1 VLRGTDLRVRY
12 EHDPALAGVSWTARP
27 GRVLGLIGP
36 NGSGK
41 STLLRAVLRAVDSTG
56 ELSID
61 ADDLRRLSTREL
73 ARRTA
78 VVAQQEE
85 GAPELTV
92 AELVLLGRSV
102 HRSDWASYTDED
114 RAIVAEAMERTGA
127 AGLADRTLGRL
138 SGGERQRVLIAR
150 ALAQRS
156 RYLLLDEPTN
166 HMDVHYQHEVLA
178 LVRRLGL
185 ASVVVLHDL
194 NLAARYCDDLV
205 LLRDGR
211 VWADGPVEEV
221 LTPEILEPVYR
232 VRVTPIRQDGT
243 LQLVLAPLAGS
254 GGPGGSGGAG
264 SADEPSWAGAASLS
278 SPVRRSRTS
287 RPPW

>member
-1 VLRGTDLRVRY
+1 MLRGSDLRVNYGR
-12 EHDPALAGVSWTARP
+12 HPALAGVSWTAHP
-27 GRVLGLIGP
+27 GRMLGLIGP

-56 ELSID
+56 ELLID
-61 ADDLRRLSTREL
+61 SDDLRRLSTREL

-85 GAPELTV
+85 GPPELTV
-92 AELVLLGRSV
+92 AELVMLGRSV
-102 HRSDWASYTDED
+102 HRSDWSRYRDED
-114 RAIVAEAMERTGA
+114 HAIAAEAMARTGVER
-127 AGLADRTLGRL
+127 LANRNLGGL

-156 RYLLLDEPTN
+156 RHLLLDEPTN
-166 HMDVHYQHEVLA
+166 HLDAHYQHEVLA

-185 ASVVVLHDL
+185 TSVVVLHDL

-211 VWADGPVEEV
+211 VWADGAVEDV
-221 LTPEILEPVYR
+221 LTPAILEPVYR
-232 VRVTPIRQDGT
+232 VRVTPIRVDGV
-243 LQLVLAPLAGS
+243 LQLVLAPL
-254 GGPGGSGGAG
+254 P
-264 SADEPSWAGAASLS
+264 DPD
-278 SPVRRSRTS
+278 
-287 RPPW
+287 RPPRPGAETAEVAG